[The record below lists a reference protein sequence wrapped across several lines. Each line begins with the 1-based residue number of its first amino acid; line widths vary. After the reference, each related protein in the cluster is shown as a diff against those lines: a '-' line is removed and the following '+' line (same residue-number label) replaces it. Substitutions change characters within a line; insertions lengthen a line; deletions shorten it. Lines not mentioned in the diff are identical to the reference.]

1 MGSSNFNP
9 EPTAVNSRDRLPTPP
24 FPQSTPTSADP
35 ANLRRKSITVMEQR
49 HQAVSG
55 CLGMSVKDPELLAKS
70 ERCRKQS
77 WSVVVG
83 GTDYR
88 SLDTG
93 LNELDRVIGT

>member
-1 MGSSNFNP
+1 
-9 EPTAVNSRDRLPTPP
+9 
-24 FPQSTPTSADP
+24 
-35 ANLRRKSITVMEQR
+35 MEQR

-88 SLDTG
+88 SMDTG
-93 LNELDRVIGT
+93 LNELDRVIGIYMTCGVCVCVCVRVSERERVCVCSLGTQAFHEHACIVA